1 MNRLFAICS
10 LVCLVSFPLL
20 AADWPASELSVG
32 PSYLHI
38 TEQDLIGWQVVGA
51 VNPWRHISLVATV
64 GAYQGNL
71 KIPGPSSVD
80 LPSGIGNVFTLLGG
94 VRLRKVLAERLTL
107 FAQSQAGALT
117 IGQTKDIMINGRVAR
132 GLGETNA
139 LVITAG
145 GGVQVGLTQDF
156 AVEVRAE
163 YLPMRVAGNWIDD
176 NVQVTAAIVLRL
188 GSH

>member
-20 AADWPASELSVG
+20 AADWPAYELSVG

-38 TEQDLIGWQVVGA
+38 TEQDLIGWQVGGA
-51 VNPWRHISLVATV
+51 VNPWRYIRLVATV
-64 GAYQGNL
+64 GYYQGNL

-94 VRLRKVLAERLTL
+94 VRLRKALAERLTL

-117 IGQTKDIMINGRVAR
+117 IGQTKDVMINGRGFRV
-132 GLGETNA
+132 GETNA

-145 GGVQVGLTQDF
+145 GGVQVGLTQDL